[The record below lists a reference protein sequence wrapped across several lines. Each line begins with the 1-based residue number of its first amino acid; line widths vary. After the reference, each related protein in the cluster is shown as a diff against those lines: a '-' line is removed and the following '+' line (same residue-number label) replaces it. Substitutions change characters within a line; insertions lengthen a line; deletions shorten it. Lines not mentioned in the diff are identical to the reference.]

1 MSRTL
6 NLASRPL
13 RNEALP
19 LLLVQVSCLLVLAIT
34 LKHALVVR
42 TLLPDRT
49 TAVNQEVATL
59 EKEVARLRA
68 EGNGLVRPTPEP
80 KAVAQWALLKELVDK
95 RTFSWTDLLARLEEI
110 MPRGARLVS
119 VQPSI
124 NKGQMVLDLTAIA
137 RSSKDGLD
145 FSEVLEKDPAFAD
158 VYPLSKQNSG
168 NELEFR
174 YTMHY
179 RAEAL
184 KMPRAA
190 SGPESPSPVASPGAS
205 PAASPDTDSDDDD
218 F

>member
-1 MSRTL
+1 MSRAL

-19 LLLVQVSCLLVLAIT
+19 LLLFQASCVLVLAIT

-49 TAVNQEVATL
+49 TAVNQEVSTL

-68 EGNGLVRPTPEP
+68 EGNGLVRPTPDP
-80 KAVAQWALLKELVDK
+80 RAVAQWALLKELVDK

-145 FSEVLEKDPAFAD
+145 FIKVLEEDPAFAD

-168 NELEFR
+168 GDLEFH

-179 RAEAL
+179 RPEAL
-184 KMPRAA
+184 NTPRAA
-190 SGPESPSPVASPGAS
+190 SAAAGPSPEAS
-205 PAASPDTDSDDDD
+205 PAESPDTDSDDGD